1 MASVTLPESAKLS
14 QDTLISGLIESIIT
28 VNHMY
33 ELLPFEGINGN
44 ALAYNRENV
53 LGDVQSVGVG
63 GTVTAKAAAT
73 FTQVTSNLTK
83 IIGDAEVDGLIQATR
98 SNIND
103 QTGTQIASKAKS
115 AGRNFQNQM
124 VNGSGASDEFNGM
137 INLCA
142 GTQKAT
148 TGAAGSNLSFEIMD
162 EMLDLV
168 VSKDGEV
175 DYIVMHA
182 RTIRSYKTLLRALG
196 GVTMQEVYELPSG
209 KNVPAYSG
217 TPILRNDWLPTDQV
231 KGGSG
236 AVCTTIF
243 AGVFDDGD
251 MKTGLMGLTAA
262 NAYGLQLV
270 DVGESET
277 KDEHVWRVKWYCGL
291 ALFSELGLSCADGI
305 LN

>member
-1 MASVTLPESAKLS
+1 MASVTLAESAKLA
-14 QDTLISGLIESIIT
+14 QDTLVTGLIEAIIT

-33 ELLPFEGINGN
+33 ELLPFAGIDGN

-53 LGDVQSVGVG
+53 LGDVQSLGVA
-63 GTVTAKAAAT
+63 GTITAKAAAT
-73 FTQVTSNLTK
+73 FTKVTSNLTK

-98 SNIND
+98 SADND
-103 QTGTQIASKAKS
+103 QTGIQIASKAKS
-115 AGRNFQNQM
+115 AGRNFQTQLI
-124 VNGSGASDEFNGM
+124 NGTGASDQFNGL

-142 GTQKAT
+142 SGQKGT
-148 TGAAGSNLSFEIMD
+148 TGASGSNLSFTLLD

-168 VSKDGEV
+168 TAKDGEV
-175 DYIVMHA
+175 DYICMHA
-182 RTIRSYKTLLRALG
+182 RTIRSYKVLLRALG

-217 TPILRNDWLPTDQV
+217 TPILRNDYIPVNQT

-236 AVCTTIF
+236 AVCTTVF
-243 AGVFDDGD
+243 AGVFDDGG

-262 NAYGLQLV
+262 NAYGLMV
-270 DVGESET
+270 EDVGISET
-277 KDEHVWRVKWYCGL
+277 KDERIWRVKWYCGL
-291 ALFSELGLSCADGI
+291 ALFSELGLACLDGI